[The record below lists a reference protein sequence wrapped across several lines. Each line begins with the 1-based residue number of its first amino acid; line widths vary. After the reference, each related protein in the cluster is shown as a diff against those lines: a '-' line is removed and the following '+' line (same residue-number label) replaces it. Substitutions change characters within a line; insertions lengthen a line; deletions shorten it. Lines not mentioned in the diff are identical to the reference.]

1 MATGTT
7 TPPELHTPAFMPDLL
22 VAALKRH
29 ADRPAVYLGDE
40 VLTASQVAAEM
51 SRYVQAYAS
60 LGIGDHHPIAMLSKN
75 RPEVLFTMG
84 ANMLTPCRSTSL
96 HPMGSVDDQA
106 YVLEDAGVETL
117 VYDPSAFD
125 ERAAELQERVPGL
138 KTLLSLGP
146 SEHGT
151 DLIALAKTFDAKQ
164 LQAPTVDPEEV
175 TGLTY
180 TGGTTGK
187 SKGVMQTYRSG
198 ATLTQIQLAEWEWP
212 EDTRF
217 LISTP
222 LSHAGAAFFVPTLL
236 RGGCIVVL
244 PGFEPTAVLEA
255 IQKYKITA
263 TMLVPTMLYILLDHP
278 KLDDYD
284 LSSLETV
291 YYGAAAMSPTRLKE
305 AIAKLGPIFFQFFG
319 QSECGM
325 TISVLKKDEHD
336 TNDLA
341 RLATC
346 GRPVPWLKVALL
358 DDDLNEV
365 ADGEPGE
372 ICVRGPLVMKG
383 YWNKPEQTEEA
394 LKGGWLHTGDIARKD
409 AQGFLTIVDR
419 KKDMIVSGGF
429 NVFPREIEDVIST
442 HPGVA
447 QVAVIGVPDEK
458 WGEAVKAVVV
468 RRPDATVEAD
478 ELITLVKDRKG
489 AVHQPK
495 SVDFVDAIPLS
506 ALGKPD
512 KKTLRAQYWSG
523 SDRQVN

>member
-1 MATGTT
+1 MY
-7 TPPELHTPAFMPDLL
+7 MPDLL
-22 VAALKRH
+22 VAALTAN
-29 ADRPAVYLGDE
+29 ADKDAVYLGDE
-40 VLTASQVAAEM
+40 VLTGAQMAAEM
-51 SRYVQAYAS
+51 SRYQQAYES
-60 LGIGDHHPIAMLSKN
+60 LGITAHHPIAMLSKN
-75 RPEVLFTMG
+75 RPEVLFAMG
-84 ANMLTPCRSTSL
+84 ANMLTPCRSTAL
-96 HPMGSVDDQA
+96 HPMAGVEDQA
-106 YVLEDAGVETL
+106 YVLEDAEIETL
-117 VYDPSAFD
+117 VFDPSAFD
-125 ERAAELQERVPGL
+125 ERAAELRDKVPAL
-138 KTLLSLGP
+138 KTLISFGP
-146 SEHGT
+146 SEVGI
-151 DLIALAKTFDAKQ
+151 DLIALAKTFDPKP
-164 LQAPTVDPEEV
+164 LVAPVVDGEDV
-175 TGLTY
+175 SGFTY

-217 LISTP
+217 LIATP
-222 LSHAGAAFFVPTLL
+222 LSHAGAAFFIPTLL
-236 RGGCIVVL
+236 RGGCIIVL
-244 PGFEPTAVLEA
+244 PGFDPTGVLEA

-263 TMLVPTMLYILLDHP
+263 TMLVPTMLYILMDHP
-278 KLDDYD
+278 KIADYD

-291 YYGAAAMSPTRLKE
+291 YYGASAMSPTRLKE
-305 AIAKLGPIFFQFFG
+305 AIERFGSIFFQFFG

-325 TISVLKKDEHD
+325 TISVLKKGEHD
-336 TNDLA
+336 INNLE

-346 GRPVPWLKVALL
+346 GRAVPWLKVALL

-365 ADGEPGE
+365 PDGEPGE

-409 AQGFLTIVDR
+409 PEGFMTIVDR

-429 NVFPREIEDVIST
+429 NVFPREIEDVIGT
-442 HPGVA
+442 HPAVA

-468 RRPDATVEAD
+468 LRPDQTVTGD
-478 ELITLVKDRKG
+478 ELSELVKDKKG
-489 AVHQPK
+489 AVHSPK

-512 KKTLRAQYWSG
+512 KKTLRAQYWGESG
-523 SDRQVN
+523 RMVN

>member
-1 MATGTT
+1 MPASAD
-7 TPPELHTPAFMPDLL
+7 LHQPAFMPDLL
-22 VAALKRH
+22 VAALNRH
-29 ADRPAVYLGDE
+29 ADKPAVYLGDE
-40 VLTASQVAAEM
+40 VLTAAEVAAEM
-51 SRYVQAYAS
+51 SRYQQAYAS
-60 LGIGDHHPIAMLSKN
+60 LGIGEHHPIAMLSKN

-96 HPMGSVDDQA
+96 HPMGSLDDQA

-117 VYDPSAFD
+117 VFDPSAFE
-125 ERAAELQERVPGL
+125 ERAAELRDKVPGL

-146 SEHGT
+146 AEVGT
-151 DLIALAKTFDAKQ
+151 DLIELAKAFSPQ
-164 LQAPTVDPEEV
+164 PLVAPVVDPEEV

-212 EDTRF
+212 EEVRF
-217 LISTP
+217 LIATP

-236 RGGCIVVL
+236 RGGSIVVL
-244 PGFEPTAVLEA
+244 PGFDPTAVLEA
-255 IQKYKITA
+255 IQKYRITA
-263 TMLVPTMLYILLDHP
+263 TMLVPTMLYILMDHP

-284 LSSLETV
+284 LSSLQTV
-291 YYGAAAMSPTRLKE
+291 YYGAAAISPTRLKE
-305 AIAKLGPIFFQFFG
+305 AIERFGPIFFQFFG

-336 TNDLA
+336 TSDMA

-346 GRPVPWLKVALL
+346 GRAVPWLKVALL
-358 DDDLNEV
+358 DDEFNEV
-365 ADGEPGE
+365 PDGEPGE

-383 YWNKPEQTEEA
+383 YWNKPEQTAEA
-394 LKGGWLHTGDIARKD
+394 LAGGWLHTGDIARKD

-429 NVFPREIEDVIST
+429 NVFPREVEDVIGT
-442 HPGVA
+442 HPAVA

-468 RRPDATVEAD
+468 CRPDQTVDAD
-478 ELITLVKDRKG
+478 DLISLVKDRKG
-489 AVHQPK
+489 AVHAPK

-512 KKTLRAQYWSG
+512 KKALRAQYWQG
-523 SDRQVN
+523 TERAVN